1 MVEGTMI
8 GQTISHYR
16 IVEKLGGGGM
26 GVVYKA
32 EDIRLH
38 RAVALKFLPGEG
50 LVDPLALARFRREAE
65 AASAL
70 NHPNICTIY
79 DVGEHQGR
87 PFIAMECLEGMTL
100 RHRIAG
106 KPLPFELLLELGIE
120 VADALDAA
128 HSAGIV
134 HRDVKPAN
142 IFVTSRGHAKILDF
156 GLAKQARDA
165 VPHSDLSV
173 TMDSELLTSPGTALG
188 TVAYMSPEQVRGE
201 EVDARSDLFS
211 FGAVLYEMAAGSPPF
226 RGDTSGLIFAAILD
240 KPAVSPARLNP
251 DLSPEL
257 ERIIAKALEKNPAL
271 RYQHASDIRADLKR
285 LQRDSATSSSHTSQQ
300 PASASSTRQRLK
312 WLLAVAAL
320 LLFAALAGFW
330 YLRSRPPSVADVS
343 QWVQLTHY
351 SDAASQPAFSP
362 DGHLLAFVHHTI
374 DDHGASDIYVMTMPD
389 GKPRPLTQDGTP
401 KSEPSFSPDG
411 TRIAYSLTETW
422 DTWQAPLLRGEPSL
436 FLPNATGLTW
446 LDADHVLFSE
456 IKQGIHLAVVTSNE
470 NRGGERDIYVPPTEL
485 GMAHQSR
492 LSPDRKWVLIS
503 TEMGENGWLPCHL
516 VAFDEGKAAYTVGPQ
531 KSSCQY
537 GQWTPD
543 GRWLLFIG
551 NAGSGSH
558 IFRQQFPDGPVAQL
572 TFGPGEEGSFAL
584 SPDGTYIVA
593 SVGTPENTVV
603 VHTSAGEKPVSTEG
617 YATDSQVTP
626 DGTKVIYRWNS
637 NGTMWGSG
645 QLANNDEQLK
655 ITDVAS
661 GATESLLSGVHVV
674 DFAISPDSKWLFY
687 SASGPDH
694 VSRLWMLPIDHR
706 LPPRQL
712 NPTGTSS
719 ESETIFGPGNALFF
733 LSEENGSRLVY
744 TMNRDGTGRRKVLA
758 DPVIDV
764 LSLSPD
770 GKWIVAL
777 VASSDPAMPR
787 LTQAYPLPAGNP
799 IRLCAPGCGIQWDVQ
814 GKYLY
819 VTPQGQGV
827 MSATKTY
834 IVPLAKG
841 QVFPPIP
848 SEATALNMRLDK
860 LLPGVQVVDHPY
872 VSPGPDPSTY
882 AYDRYTRRSNLFRIP
897 FK

>member
-1 MVEGTMI
+1 MLGK
-8 GQTISHYR
+8 TISHYR
-16 IVEKLGGGGM
+16 IIEKLGGGGM

-38 RAVALKFLPGEG
+38 RPVALKFLPGEG
-50 LVDPLALARFRREAE
+50 LGDQLSLGRFRREAE

-79 DVGEHQGR
+79 DVGEYEGR
-87 PFIAMECLEGMTL
+87 PFIAMECLDGMTL
-100 RHRIAG
+100 RHRIADR
-106 KPLPFELLLELGIE
+106 PLPPELLLELGLD

-165 VPHSDLSV
+165 VAHSDLSV

-201 EVDARSDLFS
+201 ELDARSDLFS
-211 FGAVLYEMAAGSPPF
+211 FGAVLYEMATGSPPF
-226 RGDTSGLIFAAILD
+226 RGDTSGIIFAAILD
-240 KPAVSPARLNP
+240 KPPASPGRLNP
-251 DLSPEL
+251 DLPPEL

-285 LQRDSATSSSHTSQQ
+285 LQRDSATGSSHSSQQ
-300 PASASSTRQRLK
+300 PPPAKSTRQRMT
-312 WLLAVAAL
+312 WLLAAAAL
-320 LLFAALAGFW
+320 LLLAAPGGFW
-330 YLRSRPPSVADVS
+330 YLRTRPPSLADAS

-351 SDAASQPAFSP
+351 SDAASEPAFSP
-362 DGHLLAFVHHTI
+362 DGRLLAFVHHPV
-374 DDHGASDIYVMTMPD
+374 DDYGASDIFVMPMPD
-389 GKPRPLTQDGTP
+389 GQPRPLTQDGKS

-411 TRIAYSLTETW
+411 TRIAYSLESSW
-422 DTWQAPLLRGEPSL
+422 DTWQVPVLRGDPGL
-436 FLPNATGLTW
+436 LLPNATGLTW
-446 LDADHVLFSE
+446 LDTNHVLFSE

-470 NRGGERDIYVPPTEL
+470 NRGGQRDIYVPPTEL

-492 LSPDRKWVLIS
+492 ISPDRKWVLIS

-516 VAFDEGKAAYTVGPQ
+516 VAFDDGKAAYTVGPQ

-558 IFRQQFPDGPVAQL
+558 IFRQQFPDGPVTQL

-584 SPDGTYIVA
+584 SPDGTYLVA
-593 SVGTPENTVV
+593 SVGAPESTVV

-617 YATDSQVTP
+617 YASDPQLTP
-626 DGTKVIYRWNS
+626 DGAKVIYRWNP
-637 NGTMWGSG
+637 NVAIWGSD
-645 QLANNDEQLK
+645 QLADTNEQLK

-661 GATESLLSGVHVV
+661 GVTETLLSGVRVI

-694 VSRLWMLPIDHR
+694 VSRLWLLPIDHR
-706 LPPRQL
+706 IPPRQL

-744 TMNRDGTGRRKVLA
+744 TINRDGTGRRKILS

-764 LSLSPD
+764 MSVSPD
-770 GKWIVAL
+770 GKWIATMVT
-777 VASSDPAMPR
+777 SSDPATPR
-787 LTQAYPLPAGNP
+787 LTLAYPLAGGKP
-799 IRLCAPGCGIQWDVQ
+799 IRLCALGCGIQWDSQ

-819 VTPQGQGV
+819 VTPQAQGV
-827 MSATKTY
+827 MSATRTY

-841 QVFPPIP
+841 QTFPPIP
-848 SEATALNMRLDK
+848 SEATALNTHLEK
-860 LLPGVQVVDHPY
+860 LPGVQVIDHPY
-872 VSPGPDPSTY
+872 VSPGPDPTIY
-882 AYDRYTRRSNLFRIP
+882 AYDRYRTRSNLFRIP
-897 FK
+897 LKY